1 MSSEARADQRPPKNV
16 TAVGAIV
23 VGSDGVLLVKMAYG
37 PTKGQYMLPGGLLDP
52 GETLDDA
59 VVREVREETSVEAR
73 AIGVCGVRTRH
84 DGRHNDTYV
93 IFLLEPVSGE
103 PRSDGR
109 ENLDARYFS
118 LEALEADD
126 VTELS
131 RSMGKMALTG
141 QLKTLVNAADFDWE
155 RSGRDPETWRLF
167 R

>member
-1 MSSEARADQRPPKNV
+1 MSSEESRPPKNV

-23 VGSDGVLLVKMAYG
+23 VGPEGILLVKMAYG

-73 AIGVCGVRTRH
+73 VLGVCGVRTRH
-84 DGRHNDTYV
+84 DGPHNDTYV
-93 IFLLEPVSGE
+93 MFLLEPVGGE
-103 PRSDGR
+103 PKSDGR

-118 LEALEADD
+118 LNDLEAED

-131 RSMGKMALTG
+131 RSMGKKALTG
-141 QLKTLVNAADFDWE
+141 QLKTLELAEDFDWE
-155 RSGRDPETWRLF
+155 RSGRDPKTWRLF

>member
-1 MSSEARADQRPPKNV
+1 MSSEESRPPKNV

-23 VGSDGVLLVKMAYG
+23 VGPKGILLVKMAYG

-73 AIGVCGVRTRH
+73 VLGICAVRTRH
-84 DGRHNDTYV
+84 DGPHNGTYV
-93 IFLLEPVSGE
+93 MFLLEPVGGK
-103 PRSDGR
+103 PTSDGR

-118 LEALEADD
+118 LDDLEAED

-131 RSMGKMALTG
+131 RSMGKKALTG
-141 QLKTLVNAADFDWE
+141 QLKTLELAVDFDWE
-155 RSGRDPETWRLF
+155 RSGRDPKTWRLF